1 MKIADDIL
9 NKIGIK
15 PGDRIRVY
23 RDDCV
28 FEGIILPRTE
38 YDDLDII
45 VLKLDNG
52 YNIGVSINK
61 VKKIEVIE
69 KGSFKEAYEI
79 QESPKDERGDIAF
92 IGTGG
97 TIASYVDYKT
107 GAVHSKMTVE
117 ALLDTYKPLREMGK
131 IRIRQAMSK
140 FSENMTPNDWIKIA
154 EYVKEE
160 FNNGVKGVVVLHG
173 TDTMSYTSAALSF
186 LLDNLPGPVTLVGAQ
201 RSSDRPSTD
210 AYLNV
215 ICASKVAKESDI
227 GEVVVTMHAT
237 ISDDYCYVHRGVK
250 VRKMHSSRR
259 DAFKSINVPP
269 IAKVTPKKIEYLS
282 EYRKASVGPIR
293 LTGGFHEN
301 VGLIFYYPGLKA
313 DILSK
318 LYDIFDGIVI
328 AGTGLGHVH
337 EDLIP
342 IIKRATDEGKPTVIT
357 TQCLYGRV
365 NLFVYSTGRRL
376 LKAGVIP
383 GEDMLPEVAYVKLMW
398 VMNKTRDLE
407 KIRELMLMNFRGEI
421 SERRVAHELP

>member
-1 MKIADDIL
+1 
-9 NKIGIK
+9 
-15 PGDRIRVY
+15 
-23 RDDCV
+23 
-28 FEGIILPRTE
+28 
-38 YDDLDII
+38 
-45 VLKLDNG
+45 
-52 YNIGVSINK
+52 
-61 VKKIEVIE
+61 
-69 KGSFKEAYEI
+69 
-79 QESPKDERGDIAF
+79 
-92 IGTGG
+92 
-97 TIASYVDYKT
+97 
-107 GAVHSKMTVE
+107 
-117 ALLDTYKPLREMGK
+117 
-131 IRIRQAMSK
+131 
-140 FSENMTPNDWIKIA
+140 
-154 EYVKEE
+154 
-160 FNNGVKGVVVLHG
+160 
-173 TDTMSYTSAALSF
+173 
-186 LLDNLPGPVTLVGAQ
+186 
-201 RSSDRPSTD
+201 
-210 AYLNV
+210 
-215 ICASKVAKESDI
+215 
-227 GEVVVTMHAT
+227 
-237 ISDDYCYVHRGVK
+237 
-250 VRKMHSSRR
+250 SRR

-301 VGLIFYYPGLKA
+301 VGLVFYYPGLKA